1 MLDFADA
8 ALLSK
13 ISYAFFGE
21 LEDQPF
27 LKRSTLKDAVTK
39 GTQDMPNIQVER
51 ESGSRCQPFVRTKY
65 CFRRWKRD

>member
-8 ALLSK
+8 ALLSE
-13 ISYAFFGE
+13 ISYAYFGE

-39 GTQDMPNIQVER
+39 GT
-51 ESGSRCQPFVRTKY
+51 
-65 CFRRWKRD
+65 

>member
-13 ISYAFFGE
+13 ISYAYFGE

-27 LKRSTLKDAVTK
+27 LKRCC
-39 GTQDMPNIQVER
+39 N
-51 ESGSRCQPFVRTKY
+51 
-65 CFRRWKRD
+65 KRNPGYT